1 MKIPLLLF
9 CMLLGIGQAWGAT
22 ETIFSMSVNYKG
34 GSSKQASS
42 AADVDLTAGGDVTVT
57 GGSAF
62 VHVYVSSAKDYL
74 LAGKNS
80 KPQGLK
86 YSTNDMAI
94 VLNLSKALAVGDV
107 ISFDGVTQEL
117 ILTQEST
124 PRPNSVAAGKRVST
138 SNGSYTVAEGDVL
151 VGATTI
157 YTGRNGNSAIFVT
170 MSITRTTT
178 GGNPVVSNIFYAN
191 LKGADNSAN
200 PDTYTEGT
208 GIESF
213 AGLSDV
219 EGFHFTG
226 WSPSSISTSATGD
239 QTITAQW
246 EEIEPE
252 GLIKLVNG
260 TELNTEKFHTT
271 MTLSSAN
278 YVVDGKTYTK
288 YLKFGG
294 SFTTPKGLKEPNKFI
309 RFDMSK
315 KTATVK
321 AYAYNKSGSVYKFYV
336 AVIEEDDA
344 EGEIEVKSIDVP
356 ANSGAVLSADFTVAK
371 NASIYFWTGNNSNLF
386 LCQATV
392 LESGEAL
399 PVPAKPGYSLNMV
412 NPRFSLDANS
422 AKEGLFDG
430 IEMNS
435 NASITV
441 LNAASVDLY
450 TDKTNYIKFTLT
462 ETTKV
467 KFTATFES
475 GAAISLNNSKAYNAE
490 ENKFTQQG
498 SIDLEAGTWYI
509 NPNGKKTHI
518 KKLEFLTPT
527 PKYEVSFE
535 TNGGSAVASQSV
547 KEGEKAAKPADPT
560 KTDEDFVNWYEESTF
575 ETIFDFENKAITG
588 PTTIY
593 AKFVPHVT
601 SSDATLSSL
610 TVNGEN
616 ILSGDEVEYTIY
628 VDALPVVE
636 AIKNN
641 TYATVTPTEATA
653 LPGTSTYVVE
663 AEDHTIKTYTINFKS
678 YNDACGT
685 LMSAVLT
692 SNTAATVSGLF
703 PGNADLKLSTENKN
717 GGYKLGSNGQYF
729 GLVPTSGSFKKGD
742 VVVVDVAAVSAKL
755 EIFSDKG
762 TTLVASADVV
772 VVGENELV
780 LTADADALYLYRTSS
795 NMNPFV
801 KGISVI
807 RDCKPQILDFVI
819 GDVHATIDHEAET
832 ITAELP
838 YGTSLTAIT
847 PVVTLGYNV
856 LSCTPEGAQDF
867 SSAVNYVLTGANG
880 TRTYVVTLT
889 VESHDPAMSLSA
901 TEGQMAISGKNRTK
915 TIKTTLNAKYM
926 AGTTILAVLPEVEG
940 LSINPT
946 SFVVEGENAEKE
958 FTITYTAANE
968 AAFAALSA
976 VINFRAEGMTDLAY
990 TLSLSA
996 EAWNEIA
1003 LKSING
1009 DMVFNFVGAVDSE
1022 IKGDNDGTYMALVN
1036 YPGVKA
1042 QANAEYVSV
1051 DFNKMPA
1058 GHLQGKGLKFH
1069 TTVPGFF
1076 TIECSNTGSQT
1087 YDRELYINGVA
1098 TGIKSKNQTHL
1109 TYTQFAEAGD
1119 FVVTVKDENPQY
1131 EWNMFNFY
1139 KVTFTAAS
1147 VVRAGVEAG
1156 RMYTYCPLEGVDKD
1170 FFSGAEF
1177 YVPENFD
1184 GSYVNLIKVDEL
1196 TAGYGYIMVPT
1207 ASTVYAAFDGVEAEN
1222 GVAVEAS
1229 AATHGMQGHLGAQV
1243 AIESSHDNVVIV
1255 SNHLYYA
1262 KNNVIDNGRAYIRLD
1277 IVKELEGEP
1286 ENLAPRRRVGFAAN
1300 GATDLVEI
1308 FEAENV
1314 QKVLIDGA
1322 IYIIREGQ
1330 MFTVT
1335 GQLVK

>member
-22 ETIFSMSVNYKG
+22 ETLFSLVLKNSLENKSFEVDETLTLDATYATVSG
-34 GSSKQASS
+34 G
-42 AADVDLTAGGDVTVT
+42 TAVMT
-57 GGSAF
+57 
-62 VHVYVSSAKDYL
+62 
-74 LAGKNS
+74 GKNS
-80 KPQGLK
+80 AGKLQIK
-86 YSTNDMAI
+86 YSEIYFNGSDPYVVVT
-94 VLNLSKALAVGDV
+94 LSKALAVGDV
-107 ISFDGVTQEL
+107 
-117 ILTQEST
+117 LTFT
-124 PRPNSVAAGKRVST
+124 SVKGA
-138 SNGSYTVAEGDVL
+138 SNQIYLTNVPSKPSSSNIKTTGLSYTVKENDDLDGKSTFYFWRV
-151 VGATTI
+151 
-157 YTGRNGNSAIFVT
+157 NSSTYVKSLT
-170 MSITRTTT
+170 ITRTTT
-178 GGNPVVSNIFYAN
+178 GGNPVVSNISYEN

-252 GLIKLVNG
+252 GLIKLIDNG
-260 TELNTEKFHTT
+260 VLNTTDFRHKVTSLTNENYTVAGKNFVKCFALGANNTT
-271 MTLSSAN
+271 MKAVNAHNKYIAYDSKTDETEVKIYLYNKNSSAKKFT
-278 YVVDGKTYTK
+278 YIVIPEGAETLPTQVQVSIPSKTNDQVLTIAMEGRSSLYC
-288 YLKFGG
+288 
-294 SFTTPKGLKEPNKFI
+294 
-309 RFDMSK
+309 
-315 KTATVK
+315 
-321 AYAYNKSGSVYKFYV
+321 SV
-336 AVIEEDDA
+336 
-344 EGEIEVKSIDVP
+344 
-356 ANSGAVLSADFTVAK
+356 
-371 NASIYFWTGNNSNLF
+371 
-386 LCQATV
+386 
-392 LESGEAL
+392 ESGDIRICQMTVQEKGTSL
-399 PVPAKPGYSLNMV
+399 IDPCTPGYSISMAY
-412 NPRFSLDANS
+412 PRFALCDNS
-422 AKEGLFDG
+422 GKTGSFDG

-435 NASITV
+435 NSADRLLDGAYV
-441 LNAASVDLY
+441 QLY
-450 TDKTNYIKFTLT
+450 TSGTNYIKFTLPAPAR
-462 ETTKV
+462 V
-467 KFTATFES
+467 KFSATFEDAAS
-475 GAAISLNNSKAYNAE
+475 AISFNATKAYNAD
-490 ENKFTQQG
+490 ENSFKAEG
-498 SIDLEAGTWYI
+498 VVELEAGEWYI
-509 NPNGKKTHI
+509 NPNGKKTDI

-575 ETIFDFENKAITG
+575 ETIFDFENKTITG

-628 VDALPVVE
+628 VNALPVVE

-641 TYATVTPTEATA
+641 AYATVTPTEATA

-663 AEDHTIKTYTINFKS
+663 AEDHTLKTYTVNFKS
-678 YNDACGT
+678 YADACGT

-692 SNTAATVSGLF
+692 SNTAATVTGIFSGA
-703 PGNADLKLSTENKN
+703 ADLKLSTENKN

-742 VVVVDVAAVSAKL
+742 VVVIDVTAVSAKL

-762 TTLVASADVV
+762 TTMVASADVV

-807 RDCKPQILDFVI
+807 RDCKPLILDFVI

-901 TEGQMAISGKNRTK
+901 TEGQMAISGKNRMK

-926 AGTTILAVLPEVEG
+926 AGTTISAVLPEVEG

-968 AAFAALSA
+968 AAFAALPA

-1076 TIECSNTGSQT
+1076 TIECSNTGSKT

-1098 TGIKSKNQTHL
+1098 TGIKSKTTGHV

-1119 FVVTVKDENPQY
+1119 FVVTVKDEDPQY

-1308 FEAENV
+1308 FETENV